1 MTVTG
6 WIQLLALVAVPAT
19 LTPVVGGYTVHVVEG
34 ERVPLAPVPSCSSED
49 SIACAPQTGARSRI
63 GSKTYARRSLQR
75 GELRAL

>member
-19 LTPVVGGYTVHVVEG
+19 LTPVVGGYTVRVVEG

-49 SIACAPQTGARSRI
+49 SIACAPQTGAREQDWEQDV
-63 GSKTYARRSLQR
+63 RSLQR